1 MAIMTF
7 KPKAIIISIEEKITA
22 SLIST
27 FERISTKWASKICDR
42 PNALPLEFIESG
54 SNVIYE
60 LFIKK
65 FHLPTR
71 SEKG

>member
-1 MAIMTF
+1 MAIVTF
-7 KPKAIIISIEEKITA
+7 KPEAVIISIEEKITA

-27 FERISTKWASKICDR
+27 FERISTQGTTEVCDST
-42 PNALPLEFIESG
+42 NALPLEFIESG

-65 FHLPTR
+65 FH
-71 SEKG
+71 